1 MPELIECN
9 AFLGGKKLVPRERL
23 QYRPSVYGVVTH
35 DGRLLVVDCLRTGKY
50 FLPGGAVEVGER
62 LEEAVQR
69 ELREETGV
77 EVTVGPLLGFAQN
90 FFYYDPLDEA
100 YHALL
105 FFYQC
110 TPTTFALLSSDQVE
124 DGEATNP
131 HWVDLSALKVDD
143 FHGHGELVLEVVARR
158 EGRLLSEP

>member
-1 MPELIECN
+1 MDDLIECS
-9 AFLGGKKLVPRERL
+9 AFLGGTKLVPRGRL

-35 DGRLLVVDCLRTGKY
+35 EGRLLVVDGIRTGKY

-62 LEEAVQR
+62 LEAALQR
-69 ELREETGV
+69 ELREETGI
-77 EVTVGPLLGFAQN
+77 EVTVGPLLGFAQS

-110 TPTTFALLSSDQVE
+110 APQTFTLLSSDQVD

-131 HWVDLSALKVDD
+131 HWADLPTLKADD
-143 FHGHGELVLEVVARR
+143 FHGHGKLILEVVARACGDR
-158 EGRLLSEP
+158 PGRP